1 MPPAVPETYRQ
12 RSTWMEFAV
21 IMAVWFVFA
30 SLMVGRLFIDPDRTA
45 RPPITGFS
53 DIAWRMSIY
62 LLWAMFT
69 PLIFW
74 LSSRTGLGPARSAS
88 RIALHLLS
96 AISIATIMD
105 GYSDVVYRHI
115 LKSPEEREALSA
127 VVSNAFFDVARL
139 GFLWEIIIYAA
150 ILAVGFARDYYRRF
164 QERQMQAARLEAQL
178 TEARLDALRMQINPH
193 FLFNTLHAI
202 SSMVERNPSG
212 VRKMVARLSAL
223 LRHTLDHDGAQEVTL
238 TRELSVLDDYLAIM
252 QVRFEHRLTVR
263 RSIDTD
269 VRDAM
274 VPDMILQPIVENAIK
289 HGVTQRSSPGW
300 VEITATRNGDQ
311 LMLAVED
318 NGPGAALD
326 GTLPKG
332 VGLRNVRSRLEQMYG
347 DNATLEL
354 TTGREGGVRA
364 TLTVPYHTESTFDDQ
379 PLPADHDAIAYA

>member
-1 MPPAVPETYRQ
+1 
-12 RSTWMEFAV
+12 MEFAA

-30 SLMVGRLFIDPDRTA
+30 SLVVGRLFIDPDRTA
-45 RPPITGFS
+45 RPPITGFP

-62 LLWAMFT
+62 VLWALFT
-69 PLIFW
+69 PLVFW
-74 LSSRTGLGPARSAS
+74 LSSRTGLGPARSVS
-88 RIALHLLS
+88 RIGLHLLS

-105 GYSDVVYRHI
+105 AYSDVVYRHV
-115 LKSPEEREALSA
+115 LKSPEEREALMEVISGSFYD
-127 VVSNAFFDVARL
+127 VVRL
-139 GFLWEIIIYAA
+139 GFLWELIIYAA

-164 QERQMQAARLEAQL
+164 QERQMQAARLQAQL

-202 SSMVERNPSG
+202 SSMVERNPAG

-223 LRHTLDHDGAQEVTL
+223 LRHTLDHDGAQETTL
-238 TRELSVLDDYLAIM
+238 ARELDMLDDYLAIM

-263 RSIDTD
+263 KD
-269 VRDAM
+269 VNPDVHDAM

-289 HGVTQRSSPGW
+289 HGVTKRSSPGW
-300 VEITATRNGDQ
+300 VEIIAERSGDQ

-326 GTLPKG
+326 DELPKG
-332 VGLRNVRSRLEQMYG
+332 VGLNNVRSRLNQMYG
-347 DNATLEL
+347 DDASLQL

-364 TLTVPYHTESTFDDQ
+364 TLTFPYHTQSSFDEDL
-379 PLPADHDAIAYA
+379 LPTDHDSIAYA